1 MPSLTWLNP
10 AGLTRRTGGTLYN
23 RWVVDGL
30 RALGWQIDEVPAD
43 RGPMH
48 VEGLTVVDGL
58 IWPELEF
65 SGGPVVVLVHS
76 PLFRE
81 RGAPWRER
89 ERVALGGADFLVG
102 TSALSLQDLGVQGEV
117 IPPGAHPAPQS
128 TGAGVLN
135 VGHLIPRK
143 GHDLLL
149 RALDLLERPP
159 RVRVAGSAE
168 VHPAH
173 AASLTSDPR
182 VDWLGEVQD
191 LEPEYQRAGLLVH
204 CADFE
209 GWGMALDE
217 ARVRGLEI
225 ITTEAGSL
233 ERHRDHVRVVERD
246 PQQLADAIAAWQ
258 DGARWGRD
266 QPLVPSWEDV
276 AEHWHQWL
284 SERTRRL

>member
-30 RALGWQIDEVPAD
+30 RALGWRVDERPAG
-43 RGPMH
+43 RGPVG

-58 IWPELEF
+58 IWPELEVT
-65 SGGPVVVLVHS
+65 GGPVVVLVHS

-81 RGAPWRER
+81 RGGDWRER
-89 ERVALGGADFLVG
+89 ERLALARADFVVG
-102 TSALSLQDLGVQGEV
+102 TSALSLRDLAVEGEV
-117 IPPGAHPAPQS
+117 IAPGAHPARRS
-128 TGAGVLN
+128 TGTGVLN

-143 GHDLLL
+143 GHRLLL
-149 RALDLLERPP
+149 QALDRLKNLP
-159 RVRVAGSAE
+159 RVRVAGSLD
-168 VHPAH
+168 VDPAH
-173 AASLTSDPR
+173 AATLTVDPR
-182 VDWLGEVQD
+182 VEWLGEVQD
-191 LEPEYQRAGLLVH
+191 LEPEYAAAGLLVH
-204 CADFE
+204 CAEFE

-217 ARVRGLEI
+217 ARVRGLEV

-246 PQQLADAIAAWQ
+246 PDQLADAIAAWQ
-258 DGARWGRD
+258 NGERWGAD
-266 QPLVPSWEDV
+266 QPPVPSWEAV
-276 AEHWHQWL
+276 AAQWHQWL